1 MPFNET
7 LGIEFQFDT
16 DNLQRGTNEA
26 KKYLSDLR
34 KEQKANTTAY
44 GEWQKSIK
52 GVETYLQYQN
62 KALDVNAK
70 RVEALAAAL
79 EKEKSKSN
87 ASAVEIQRITN
98 MLNDAQ
104 IAYNQTSNN
113 ISIYTKRLE
122 ELKQEAAAADASNSS
137 MVNNLSR
144 GAQIMSTALG
154 TLAGRFGYEAVSKV
168 AGAAVDGAKAS
179 VAAAIEYESA
189 MAKVV
194 KTVDAT
200 QAEIDALSESLKG
213 LSAQIPH
220 TAAELAEVA
229 ALGGQLGISTEGL
242 LEFTKTMVLLGDSTN
257 LTAEQAGELLAKF
270 ANVTKTAE
278 ADFGRLGSVIVALG
292 NNTATTESDIVE
304 MGQRLSA
311 AGTAA
316 GFSADQ
322 ILAISAALSSLGIE
336 SEAGAS
342 SISKLINRFQV
353 ATATGEGLTEI
364 AETAGTSAEE
374 FSRIFSTDAAEALR
388 LFIEGLSGAD
398 NQVAVLQKTLGI
410 TEVRLTNTLQAM
422 ASNTSLLGDTLDIA
436 SKAWEDNTALT
447 REASI
452 FYDTTA
458 SKIERAK
465 SALKSFGETVGKYA
479 APLIG
484 SAADAIVA
492 LLSPLDAS
500 KTAIDEAGAKL
511 SEYGAT
517 AKSTAGN
524 IDEVTTAQR
533 ALNAVLMLD
542 TVQSLADK
550 YSDASK
556 QWKKY
561 SRQVE
566 STGAVHNDYMAGIL
580 ATARANGIMVNSLEE
595 LNEAIAKQ
603 PEIVNFKSYGVDPTD
618 PFLSGTIRDRM
629 NAAAKE
635 MEKYNDAVSKAEG
648 YTRNMA
654 DAVNYVAEAIVDG
667 MISDTQLSIIENE
680 EFVKAVNDR
689 AKAIKHAQELEAVSA
704 KVAADEYEKQVQSAK
719 TLRDTIMASNFVL
732 ETRRG
737 MLEDLLN
744 TEKANRD
751 ALDDSSQGYREAE
764 GRIAVYSAALE
775 DVDAQL
781 AATREK
787 YDEVNTSL
795 TALTGTQG
803 AANTSTMDQIAT
815 AEARLDALKAEK
827 DAYTENSMAAD
838 EYRAALDRMI
848 AAEADALEALK
859 KSYTKDLQGKVADIQ
874 KGFIQK
880 YGTEEE
886 KSLQKLQG
894 IVDEFSSIT
903 DTIKEIS
910 AAVDADILSPEE
922 GKNLADTLSE
932 IQDGLKGVAESMINE
947 APDPAEW
954 KLTIDTISNA
964 LSDLNSVSTSFI
976 NQFADSMLKAAE
988 AFGTLSEMAD
998 EKVTARVATFL
1009 SGMSELGTGALG
1021 IYTDYWNDQ
1030 LENIEDKT
1038 DEITEQAQRATE
1050 SAATKNKLQL
1060 SDLDQQY
1067 SEGALSYAEYM
1078 DKKKKADEEYAAA
1091 LEQIERDKT
1100 QAEKDAAEEK
1110 NELARKAFEA
1120 NKANQI
1126 ASVVMNSA
1134 VAILK
1139 AWADLGPLAASA
1151 ATVAIGALAGIQT
1164 AQIAQQQFVPMYAK
1178 GGVFDSPH
1186 IGIIGEDGAEVV
1198 MPLEK
1203 NTGWI
1208 DVLAQK
1214 LNKAQAA
1221 TNNSYTTSNDSHA
1234 VTVNQQIYARPQSKR
1249 EIYLQ
1254 TRAAIS
1260 AARR

>member
-122 ELKQEAAAADASNSS
+122 ELKEEAAAADASNSS

-154 TLAGRFGYEAVSKV
+154 TLAGRFGYEAVSKA

-179 VAAAIEYESA
+179 VAAAIEYETA

-229 ALGGQLGISTEGL
+229 ALGGQLGISTSGL

-292 NNTATTESDIVE
+292 NNTATTESDILE

-316 GFSADQ
+316 GFSANQ

-342 SISKLINRFQV
+342 SLSKLINRFQV
-353 ATATGEGLTEI
+353 ATATGAGLAEI
-364 AETAGTSAEE
+364 AEVAGTNAEE

-422 ASNTSLLGDTLDIA
+422 ASDTSILTNALNIA
-436 SKAWEDNTALT
+436 TKAWDDNTALT

-500 KTAIDEAGAKL
+500 KTAIDAAGAKL
-511 SEYGAT
+511 AEYGAT

-533 ALNAVLMLD
+533 ALNAVLLLD
-542 TVQSLADK
+542 TVENLADK
-550 YSDASK
+550 YSEASK
-556 QWKKY
+556 EWKKY

-603 PEIVNFKSYGVDPTD
+603 PEIVKFKSYGVDPTD
-618 PFLSGTIRDRM
+618 PYLSGTIRDRM
-629 NAAAKE
+629 DAAAKE
-635 MEKYNDAVSKAEG
+635 MEKYNAAVSKAEG

-654 DAVNYVAEAIVDG
+654 DAVNYVAEAMVDG
-667 MISDTQLSIIENE
+667 MISDTQLSIIENK

-719 TLRDTIMASNFVL
+719 ALRDSIMASNFVL

-775 DVDAQL
+775 DIDEQL

-803 AANTSTMDQIAT
+803 AANTSTVDQIAT
-815 AEARLDALKAEK
+815 AEARLEALEAERK
-827 DAYTENSMAAD
+827 AYTENSIAAD

-848 AAEADALEALK
+848 AAEANALEALK
-859 KSYTKDLQGKVADIQ
+859 KSYANDLQDKVTNIQ

-886 KSLQKLQG
+886 KALLKLRG
-894 IVDEFSSIT
+894 IADEFSAIT
-903 DTIKEIS
+903 DTIKEI
-910 AAVDADILSPEE
+910 ADAVNADILSPEE
-922 GKNLADTLSE
+922 GMNLVDTLSE
-932 IQDGLKGVAESMINE
+932 IQDGLKGVAESMTNE
-947 APDPAEW
+947 APDSAQW

-964 LSDLNSVSTSFI
+964 LSDLDSVSTSFAGR
-976 NQFADSMLKAAE
+976 FADSMLKAAE

-998 EKVTARVATFL
+998 EKVTTRVATFL
-1009 SGMSELGTGALG
+1009 SGMSELVTGSLG
-1021 IYTDYWNDQ
+1021 IAADYWNDQ
-1030 LENIEDKT
+1030 LENIDDKSE
-1038 DEITEQAQRATE
+1038 EITEQAQKATE
-1050 SAATKNKLQL
+1050 AAASKNKLQL

-1067 SEGALSYAEYM
+1067 SDGALSYAEYM

-1091 LEQIERDKT
+1091 LEQIERDKA
-1100 QAEKDAAEEK
+1100 QAEKEAAAEK

-1139 AWADLGPLAASA
+1139 AWADLGPVG
-1151 ATVAIGALAGIQT
+1151 ATVATLAIGTLAGVQT
-1164 AQIAQQQFVPMYAK
+1164 SQIAQQQFVPMYAK

-1186 IGIIGEDGAEVV
+1186 IGIIGEDGTEAV